1 MVDKCII
8 FLVLQKNLEIEVVL
22 YVFGII
28 ILFINGIFFVDFLKI
43 YFYRFF

>member
-8 FLVLQKNLEIEVVL
+8 FLALQKNLEIEVVL

-28 ILFINGIFFVDFLKI
+28 ILFINGIFFVDF
-43 YFYRFF
+43 

>member
-28 ILFINGIFFVDFLKI
+28 ILFINGIFFVDF
-43 YFYRFF
+43 